1 MNTESLRRL
10 IIGERLPTERA
21 IHQRLPKYLALPVFS
36 SDAISSS
43 AYAIEAILQTLVRYA
58 GSGLI
63 LYSYTAGYIGL
74 AIAVLFAMVA
84 ISYRQ
89 TVLAYSSGG
98 GAYIV
103 ARENLGTYPGLLAAA
118 ALLSDYVMTVAV
130 SVASGVDAIISA
142 WPALYDLRVALC
154 ILFVALVTGANLRG
168 AKESGKL
175 FAGPTYLFVASMLLM
190 IIVGV
195 ARKAF
200 GLPPVEE
207 IVRPTIPPQQAL
219 TVFLLLR
226 AFASGCS
233 ALTGIEAISNGIPAF
248 RPPES
253 RNAAITLMWMAAICI
268 ALFFGG
274 TLLAQAYR
282 IIPDPSERET
292 VVSMLGRIAFGRG
305 FFYYVL
311 QAATAAILIL
321 AANTSFADFPRLSAI
336 LARDRFAPRQLFN
349 LGDRLVF
356 SNGIFVLG
364 VFASTVIVAF
374 RGRTQQMIPLYAVG
388 VFLSF
393 TLSQAG
399 MVIHWKKLQTK
410 GWRLK
415 AAVNALG
422 ALATLLVFIIE
433 GVTKFGR
440 GAWVV
445 LVTVLVVILLF
456 RAINRHYLSLGGALR
471 LTEEQALPRAVR
483 HHVLVLIPGVHR
495 GVIDAVLYAKSI
507 SDAPEAVYVEVDPA
521 ETPLVRERWE
531 RVNLGMPLT
540 ILKSPWR
547 SLNDPIL
554 QYIRTVRSERHLDMV
569 TVVLPEF
576 ATVRWWHKLLHN
588 QSGLLLK
595 FALMFEP
602 GVAVVNIRYHV
613 KEP

>member
-1 MNTESLRRL
+1 M

-21 IHQRLPKYLALPVFS
+21 IHQRLAKYLALPVFA
-36 SDAISSS
+36 SDAISSN
-43 AYAIEAILQTLVRYA
+43 AYATEEILLALVLA
-58 GSGLI
+58 GSGALA
-63 LYSYTAGYIGL
+63 LAPAVAG
-74 AIAVLFAMVA
+74 AIALLFAIVA

-89 TVLAYSSGG
+89 TVLAYPSGG

-103 ARENLGTYPGLLAAA
+103 AHENLGVYPGLAAAA
-118 ALLSDYVMTVAV
+118 ALLTDYVLTVAV
-130 SVASGVDAIISA
+130 SIASGVDAIISA
-142 WPALYDLRVALC
+142 VPTLANDRVALC
-154 ILFVALVTGANLRG
+154 ILLIAFITGANLRG

-175 FAGPTYLFVASMLLM
+175 FAAPVYLFIASTLIM
-190 IIVGV
+190 IVTG
-195 ARKAF
+195 
-200 GLPPVEE
+200 
-207 IVRPTIPPQQAL
+207 IVRQALGGPPALEVSRPMVQPEQAL
-219 TVFLLLR
+219 TIFLVLR
-226 AFASGCS
+226 AFASGCA
-233 ALTGIEAISNGIPAF
+233 ALTGTEAISNGIPAF

-253 RNAAITLMWMAAICI
+253 RNAATTLLWMAVICI
-268 ALFFGG
+268 FLFLGVTF
-274 TLLAQAYR
+274 LAHMFH
-282 IIPDPSERET
+282 IVPDPANLPGRET
-292 VVSMLGRIAFGRG
+292 VLSKLGRSVFGENI
-305 FFYYVL
+305 FYYIL
-311 QAATAAILIL
+311 QIATAAILVL

-356 SNGIFVLG
+356 SNGIFLLG
-364 VFASTVIVAF
+364 VFSSALIVLF
-374 RGRTQQMIPLYAVG
+374 HGRTHSLIPLYAVG
-388 VFLSF
+388 VFISF

-399 MVIHWKKLQTK
+399 MVVHWKKLQTR

-415 AAVNALG
+415 AAVNAIGSLTTLIV
-422 ALATLLVFIIE
+422 LAIVSI
-433 GVTKFGR
+433 VKFTH
-440 GAWVV
+440 GAWIV
-445 LVTVLVVILLF
+445 LVIILLLIGLF
-456 RAINRHYLSLGGALR
+456 RKINRHYLNLGGALR
-471 LTEEQALPRAVR
+471 LTEGQPLPRAVR

-521 ETPLVRERWE
+521 ETPPVRERWE
-531 RVNLGMPLT
+531 RLNLGMPLT

-554 QYIRTVRSERHLDMV
+554 QYIRTVRSEIHLDMV

-576 ATVRWWHKLLHN
+576 ATMRWWHKLLHN